1 MKTHKIKLFLNFCDD
16 VLSGDKRFEIREN
29 DRGYQKGDRVVFQ
42 PYEPSDPFVKHPIS
56 DKVYEITYVLNG
68 WGLKDGY
75 VVFGIREVK
84 RMNNKTMYEKEK
96 EITDKI
102 GVKEAIKMFQNLIF
116 AENYKIA
123 ENHCRKL
130 AIEALEKQ
138 IAKKPTAHK
147 VDVPKIKVGNGFFGK
162 GTTVY
167 HCPCCNELISR
178 ICNCCYKCGQALDWS
193 EQNG

>member
-1 MKTHKIKLFLNFCDD
+1 MNFCDD

-42 PYEPSDPFVKHPIS
+42 PYEPSDPFMKHPIS
-56 DKVYEITYVLNG
+56 YKVYEITYVLNG

-75 VVFGIREVK
+75 VVFWNQGGK

-116 AENYKIA
+116 VENHKIA

-138 IAKKPTAHK
+138 IPKKPLK
-147 VDVPKIKVGNGFFGK
+147 
-162 GTTVY
+162 
-167 HCPCCNELISR
+167 
-178 ICNCCYKCGQALDWS
+178 
-193 EQNG
+193 

>member
-1 MKTHKIKLFLNFCDD
+1 MKTHKIKLLLNFCDD

-102 GVKEAIKMFQNLIF
+102 GIKEAIKMFQNLIF

-167 HCPCCNELISR
+167 RCPCCNELISR
-178 ICNCCYKCGQALDWS
+178 IYNCCYKCGQALDWS

>member
-1 MKTHKIKLFLNFCDD
+1 MKTHKIKLLLNFCDD

-42 PYEPSDPFVKHPIS
+42 PYEPSNPFVKHPIT

-102 GVKEAIKMFQNLIF
+102 DVKEAIKMFQNLIF

-138 IAKKPTAHK
+138 IPKKPTAHK

-167 HCPCCNELISR
+167 RCPCCNELISR
-178 ICNCCYKCGQALDWS
+178 IRNCCYKCGQALDWS

>member
-1 MKTHKIKLFLNFCDD
+1 MKTHKIKLLLNFCDD

-42 PYEPSDPFVKHPIS
+42 PYEPSNPFVKHPIT

-138 IAKKPTAHK
+138 IPKKPTAHK

-167 HCPCCNELISR
+167 RCPCCNELISR
-178 ICNCCYKCGQALDWS
+178 IYDCCYKCGQALDWS